1 MNIKPYHP
9 DNQQAVINLWQACN
23 LVVAWNDP
31 IKDIQ
36 RKMLVDPDLFLI
48 GELSEDIVATVMGGY
63 EGHRGWINYLAV
75 SPEHQRKGYARAM
88 MQQVEVLIQQKGSPK
103 INLQVRSNNIDVIQ
117 FYQAIGYDIENA
129 VGLGKRLIPDD

>member
-1 MNIKPYHP
+1 MNIKPYHT
-9 DNQQAVINLWQACN
+9 DNQQAVINLWQTCN

-31 IKDIQ
+31 VKDIQ

-48 GELSEDIVATVMGGY
+48 GQLSEDIVATVMGGY

-88 MQQVEVLIQQKGSPK
+88 MQQVEVLILQKGSPK

-129 VGLGKRLIPDD
+129 VGLGKRLIPDN

>member
-63 EGHRGWINYLAV
+63 EGHRGCINYLAV
-75 SPEHQRKGYARAM
+75 SPEHQRKGYARDM
-88 MQQVEVLIQQKGSPK
+88 MQQVDALILQTGSPK

-129 VGLGKRLIPDD
+129 VGLGKRLIPDN

>member
-31 IKDIQ
+31 VKDIQ

-88 MQQVEVLIQQKGSPK
+88 MQQVEALILQKGSPK

-129 VGLGKRLIPDD
+129 VGLGKRLIPDN

>member
-31 IKDIQ
+31 VKNIQ

-88 MQQVEVLIQQKGSPK
+88 MQQVEVLILQKGSPK

-129 VGLGKRLIPDD
+129 VGLGKRLIPDN

>member
-1 MNIKPYHP
+1 
-9 DNQQAVINLWQACN
+9 
-23 LVVAWNDP
+23 
-31 IKDIQ
+31 
-36 RKMLVDPDLFLI
+36 
-48 GELSEDIVATVMGGY
+48 
-63 EGHRGWINYLAV
+63 
-75 SPEHQRKGYARAM
+75 M

>member
-1 MNIKPYHP
+1 MNIKPYHT
-9 DNQQAVINLWQACN
+9 DNQQAVINLWQTCN

-31 IKDIQ
+31 VKDIQ

-48 GELSEDIVATVMGGY
+48 GQLSEDIVATVMGGY

-129 VGLGKRLIPDD
+129 VGMGKRLIPDD